1 MQRLPSLRPPAPMA
15 ACLLVAAGLVVSGM
29 RAEAQVT
36 GSFTDPLFPDLTSD
50 PADPPRFEKDD
61 NRTCWRADQP
71 TTFAPASGAGV
82 TGFDSTNARKK
93 AGPKPEQE
101 TGRKTSAQPIAP
113 RTAAVQVRSPYQQ
126 PIPPQPGEPL
136 AAAPVDS
143 TVAAPG
149 TPPVEFGPVRKLKAR
164 RVPSDE
170 PIDPYERLGTRAGAL
185 IFYPAIELTGGY
197 DSNPENATNIKSVV
211 FGTVAPELRLQSAW
225 SRHKPKAS
233 LFGG

>member
-1 MQRLPSLRPPAPMA
+1 MLAGRSADHVR
-15 ACLLVAAGLVVSGM
+15 AGLRRRRHRLRLHQRPKEG
-29 RAEAQVT
+29 RIEA
-36 GSFTDPLFPDLTSD
+36 
-50 PADPPRFEKDD
+50 
-61 NRTCWRADQP
+61 
-71 TTFAPASGAGV
+71 GAGDR
-82 TGFDSTNARKK
+82 TKEA
-93 AGPKPEQE
+93 
-101 TGRKTSAQPIAP
+101 SAQPIAP

-170 PIDPYERLGTRAGAL
+170 PIDPYERLGTRAGAF

-197 DSNPENATNIKSVV
+197 DSNPENATNGKSVV

-225 SRHKPKAS
+225 SRHELKAN